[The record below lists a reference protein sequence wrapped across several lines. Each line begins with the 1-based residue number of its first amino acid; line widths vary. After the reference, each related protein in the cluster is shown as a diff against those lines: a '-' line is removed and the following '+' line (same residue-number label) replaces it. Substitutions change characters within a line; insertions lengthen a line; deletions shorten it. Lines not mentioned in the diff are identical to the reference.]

1 MKRNP
6 YSDLGLIVAVAA
18 FIIMVLKSLIFDFSW
33 GAIAWILITMGYF
46 VLSYRYDSYS
56 RIIRRATTF
65 YLLLSAVVLV
75 SVVLFDKNA
84 RPKIHAFEGAA
95 SDSIEE
101 EEIFVADDEE
111 YYAPAPVDTLDADSL
126 VGEQAVN
133 DDNPT
138 VEGSDSLS
146 I

>member
-18 FIIMVLKSLIFDFSW
+18 FIIMIVRSLIFSFSW
-33 GAIAWILITMGYF
+33 GAITWIVITIAYF
-46 VLSYRYDSYS
+46 VLSYRYDSFS
-56 RIIRRATTF
+56 TVVKRATTF
-65 YLLLSAVVLV
+65 YLSLSIIVLL

-95 SDSIEE
+95 TDTVEE
-101 EEIFVADDEE
+101 EEVFIADDET
-111 YYAPAPVDTLDADSL
+111 YYAPVPDTLSEDTIDFFIAPAD
-126 VGEQAVN
+126 
-133 DDNPT
+133 DDDTSEEPGDT
-138 VEGSDSLS
+138 